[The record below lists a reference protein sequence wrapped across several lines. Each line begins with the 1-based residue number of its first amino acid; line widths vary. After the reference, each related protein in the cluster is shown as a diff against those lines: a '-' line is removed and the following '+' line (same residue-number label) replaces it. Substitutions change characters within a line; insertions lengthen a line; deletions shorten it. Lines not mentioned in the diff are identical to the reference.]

1 MKWIEKLYLKLQ
13 EKHIFTFEDLAVNAA
28 IIVLEATISEKY
40 TWIFVKSGGTKFSN
54 QSLQSAKLGCHR
66 FNGNAY
72 IKFLFVM

>member
-13 EKHIFTFEDLAVNAA
+13 EKHIFIAVNAA

-66 FNGNAY
+66 FNGSAY
-72 IKFLFVM
+72 INLLFVM